1 MSAAARPRRRR
12 RRWLT
17 WLLVAVLVLVAF
29 AIGIALG
36 QSLKEGPSPAG
47 TQSLVRTLRP
57 LPLAPAARS
66 TVTFTVTGP

>member
-12 RRWLT
+12 RHRWLR
-17 WLLVAVLVLVAF
+17 WLFVAVLVLVAF

-36 QSLKEGPSPAG
+36 QSLKEGPSPG

>member
-1 MSAAARPRRRR
+1 MSAAARPRGRR
-12 RRWLT
+12 RRWLR
-17 WLLVAVLVLVAF
+17 WLLAAVLVLVAF

-36 QSLKEGPSPAG
+36 ESLQEGPSPGG